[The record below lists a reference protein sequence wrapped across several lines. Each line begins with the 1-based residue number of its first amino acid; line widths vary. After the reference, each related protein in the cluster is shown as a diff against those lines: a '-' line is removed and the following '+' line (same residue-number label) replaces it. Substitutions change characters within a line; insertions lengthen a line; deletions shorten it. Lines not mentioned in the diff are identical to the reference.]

1 MFPIKMQAGS
11 GWMSHNKEKTEKHQ
25 GYTSGRN
32 RLLVKELAELWLKE
46 IESIMKPSSC
56 ARYRSHAVKYLFPY
70 IGGMDAGSFKR
81 KDLSD
86 VLGFLKAGSS
96 TEEPLSQYT
105 VYILE
110 GMVRSMFRYGA
121 GKNLIPEVLFGKSE
135 YTIINRKE
143 AMPLPEI
150 ELGQLMHVVSKQG
163 MDLQVQVLLPLY
175 AGLSLSEICG
185 LKWEDVNLET
195 GRIHVHR
202 NLMRIQRKTRNT
214 SNSTATVMSE
224 CELSGNECREFVMP
238 GKLSILLKTVADK
251 RNISQERY
259 VAELYKKTGR
269 RTSGIN
275 IQESSSLVPPDGRTL
290 QYRLKAVG
298 RQADIPELTFQVL
311 RDTFVVMCL
320 QAGGDIY
327 SIAYILGINV
337 AAVCDRYEP
346 WIVKKEAF
354 LSGLE

>member
-1 MFPIKMQAGS
+1 
-11 GWMSHNKEKTEKHQ
+11 MSHNKEKEEKVHV
-25 GYTSGRN
+25 YPDGRN
-32 RLLVKELAELWLKE
+32 KLLIKELAELWFKD
-46 IESIMKPSSC
+46 IEKIMKPSSC

-70 IGGMDAGSFKR
+70 IGDMDAGSFSK

-86 VLGFLKAGSS
+86 VLGFLKAGGS

-121 GKNLIPEVLFGKSE
+121 GKNFVSEVLFGKSE
-135 YTIINRKE
+135 YTITNKKE
-143 AMPLPEI
+143 AVPLSEL
-150 ELGQLMHVVSKQG
+150 ELGQLMNVVSKQG

-202 NLMRIQRKTRNT
+202 NLMRIQRKTGNT
-214 SNSTATVMSE
+214 DNNTATVMSE
-224 CELSGNECREFVMP
+224 CELSVNECREFVMP
-238 GKLSILLKTVADK
+238 GKLNILLKTVADK
-251 RNISQERY
+251 RNISKERY
-259 VAELYKKTGR
+259 VAELYKKTGK
-269 RTSGIN
+269 RTLGVN
-275 IQESSSLVPPDGRTL
+275 IQESSNPVPPDGRTL

-298 RQADIPELTFQVL
+298 RQADVPELTFQGL

-327 SIAYILGINV
+327 SIAYVLGINV
-337 AAVCDRYEP
+337 AAVCDRYEA
-346 WIVKKEAF
+346 WFVKKESF
-354 LSGLE
+354 LSGIG

>member
-1 MFPIKMQAGS
+1 MQAGS
-11 GWMSHNKEKTEKHQ
+11 GWMSHSKEKAENPKVYIAN
-25 GYTSGRN
+25 GN
-32 RLLVKELAELWLKE
+32 RLLVKELAELWFKD
-46 IESIMKPSSC
+46 IENVMKPSSC
-56 ARYRSHAVKYLFPY
+56 ARYRSHATKYLFPY
-70 IGGMDAGSFKR
+70 IGDMDAGSFNR

-86 VLGFLKAGSS
+86 LLGFLNTGGN

-105 VYILE
+105 IYILE

-121 GKNLIPEVLFGKSE
+121 GKSLIPEVIFGKSE
-135 YTIINRKE
+135 YTIVNKKE
-143 AMPLPEI
+143 AMPLSEL
-150 ELGQLMHVVSKQG
+150 ELGQLMNVVLKQG

-202 NLMRIQRKTRNT
+202 NLMRIQRKTENA
-214 SNSTATVMSE
+214 SGSTATVMSE
-224 CELSGNECREFVMP
+224 CELSVNECREFIMP
-238 GKLSILLKTVADK
+238 GKLNILLKTVADK
-251 RNISQERY
+251 RNISKERY

-269 RTSGIN
+269 KTLDIN
-275 IQESSSLVPPDGRTL
+275 IQDDSNPVPPDGRTL

-298 RQADIPELTFQVL
+298 KQANVPELTFQAL

-327 SIAYILGINV
+327 SIAYVLGINV
-337 AAVCDRYEP
+337 AAVYDRYAP
-346 WIVKKEAF
+346 WLVKKENF
-354 LSGLE
+354 LSIIE

>member
-1 MFPIKMQAGS
+1 
-11 GWMSHNKEKTEKHQ
+11 MSHNKEKAEKGQ
-25 GYTSGRN
+25 GYPAGRSK
-32 RLLVKELAELWLKE
+32 LLVRELAELWFKD
-46 IESIMKPSSC
+46 IENVMKPSSC
-56 ARYRSHAVKYLFPY
+56 ARYRSHAAKYLFPY
-70 IGGMDAGSFKR
+70 IGGMDAGSFSR

-86 VLGFLKAGSS
+86 VLGFLESGSS
-96 TEEPLSQYT
+96 TEGPLSQYT

-121 GKNLIPEVLFGKSE
+121 GKNLVPEVLFGKSG
-135 YTIINRKE
+135 YTIVNRKE
-143 AMPLPEI
+143 AVPLSEL

-163 MDLQVQVLLPLY
+163 MDMQVQVLLPLY

-202 NLMRIQRKTRNT
+202 NLMRIQRGTKDTD
-214 SNSTATVMSE
+214 SSTATVMSE
-224 CELSGNECREFVMP
+224 CELSVNECREFVMP
-238 GKLSILLKTVADK
+238 GKLNILLKTVAGK

-269 RTSGIN
+269 RTPGSN
-275 IQESSSLVPPDGRTL
+275 IEEDTNPVPPDGRTL

-298 RQADIPELTFQVL
+298 RQADIPGLTFQVL

-327 SIAYILGINV
+327 SIAYVLGVNV
-337 AAVCDRYEP
+337 AAVCDRYKS
-346 WIVKKEAF
+346 WLIKKESF
-354 LSGLE
+354 LSGIE